1 MHSHPSTV
9 WRYKYAEFEAA
20 NFMICDLELEE
31 VLVHNDIQLN
41 LKNAFVNIMI
51 TASLRRYYPQGTTFP
66 G

>member
-1 MHSHPSTV
+1 
-9 WRYKYAEFEAA
+9 
-20 NFMICDLELEE
+20 MICDLELEE